1 MTKFRIMLFGNCV
14 LHSVEERGGG
24 LISDTEFFVK
34 NIFLENI
41 FFYYSYARYIDY
53 SISKCNKKSDDKKND
68 KKILH
73 SYQKES

>member
-34 NIFLENI
+34 NI